1 MASGAI
7 SAYGTL
13 LKRETSPGSG
23 TFSTIAEVRSMS
35 GPSMKISELDVT
47 THSSA
52 ASGAYREFRP
62 SLIDP
67 GEYSFTINFIP
78 ASVGHKA
85 MLADFTTRTLAN
97 YKTVYPDV
105 GLTEHTFSNAYISQF
120 SIKAETDGILEA
132 DITLRLSGA
141 PGFPA

>member
-23 TFSTIAEVRSMS
+23 VFTTLAEVKSMS
-35 GPSMKISELDVT
+35 GPSMSISVLDVT

-52 ASGAYREFRP
+52 ASGAYMEKRP

-67 GEYSFTINFIP
+67 GDYSFTINFIP
-78 ASVGHKA
+78 ASAGHKA
-85 MLADFTTRTLAN
+85 MLADFTTRSLAN
-97 YKTVYPDV
+97 YKTVYPDP
-105 GLTEHTFSNAYISQF
+105 GLTEHTFSNAFISKF
-120 SIKAETDGILEA
+120 SIKADTAGILEA
-132 DITLRLSGA
+132 DITLTLSGA